1 MLNFWYSNKCTREIK
16 LLVCMVTCA
25 IIYYASSFSP
35 LSTVIVGFS
44 LVIGM
49 MIHILRLL
57 DLKLDENNKYTE
69 GFKIIFFTIRIMAVL
84 FLVQAI
90 PETNRMVL
98 IVQSLGFVCLG
109 FFIVSI
115 YDNRAKRFN

>member
-25 IIYYASSFSP
+25 IIYYASGFSP

-44 LVIGM
+44 LAVGM
-49 MIHILRLL
+49 MMHVLRLL
-57 DLKLDENNKYTE
+57 DLKLDKKNKYTE
-69 GFKIIFFTIRIMAVL
+69 GFKIVSFTVRILTVL
-84 FLVQAI
+84 FLVQTI
-90 PETNRMVL
+90 PETNRIVL

-115 YDNRAKRFN
+115 YENRAKRFN